1 MRSSWTFACPSGNT
15 ASTSENRLH
24 GAEIWMVSLCKIALM
39 GRSNALAT
47 HFQSLLKSAECKVSS
62 CAFVFQ
68 EEDILHA
75 SAAQIH
81 EQVSTWTKWGMRDKQ
96 ILTEVKLKMLPWRM
110 EKRINKFRSWLP
122 RKPMKFSN
130 DTLPDLAENE
140 SFTARFSR
148 SRIHQWVER
157 QYIDTLERRM
167 HLDTGSLL
175 FVRLVFCW
183 MQFHYPQQRHFLQQR
198 HQKSHRPPH
207 PTAGQIWRG

>member
-1 MRSSWTFACPSGNT
+1 MHSHQNSS
-15 ASTSENRLH
+15 L
-24 GAEIWMVSLCKIALM
+24 
-39 GRSNALAT
+39 
-47 HFQSLLKSAECKVSS
+47 QKSAECKVSS
-62 CAFVFQ
+62 YAFVFQ

-81 EQVSTWTKWGMRDKQ
+81 EQVSTWAKLGVWDEQM
-96 ILTEVKLKMLPWRM
+96 LTEVKIQTLPWRM

-130 DTLPDLAENE
+130 DTIPDLAENE

-148 SRIHQWVER
+148 SRIHQWVAR
-157 QYIDTLERRM
+157 QYIETLEGRI
-167 HLDTGSLL
+167 LVDTGLLL
-175 FVRLVFCW
+175 FVRLLFCLV
-183 MQFHYPQQRHFLQQR
+183 QFHYPQQRHLLQQR